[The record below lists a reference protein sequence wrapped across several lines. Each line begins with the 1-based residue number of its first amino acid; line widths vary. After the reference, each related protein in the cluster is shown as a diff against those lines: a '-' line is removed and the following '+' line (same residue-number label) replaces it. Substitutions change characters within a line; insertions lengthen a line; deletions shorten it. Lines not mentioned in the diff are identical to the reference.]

1 VGDVL
6 IGMLPLMVAAAL
18 VPAPLI
24 IVLTLLRG
32 PSGLAAG
39 AAFLVGMTLV
49 RVAQGALFGFVLVDA
64 MGAEGRAEP
73 RPVVATLLLILGLLL
88 WITAVKTLLKEED
101 PDAPPPRWLERLRT
115 ASPLAAFA
123 IGAGFI
129 AIAAKQWVFTLGA
142 LGVVAQ
148 PDRGD
153 DRLPAVRPGR
163 GLPGFAAGALHRR
176 RARGGGRGAGTDRN
190 LDGAEQPGH
199 QNRRLGRLR
208 HLLPLERAL
217 GTAGV
222 DCGDRSAGR
231 RGTP

>member
-142 LGVVAQ
+142 LGVVAEASLN
-148 PDRGD
+148 RTEATIAYLLFVLG
-153 DRLPAVRPGR
+153 AVS
-163 GLPGFAAGALHRR
+163 LV
-176 RARGGGRGAGTDRN
+176 
-190 LDGAEQPGH
+190 
-199 QNRRLGRLR
+199 
-208 HLLPLERAL
+208 LLPVLFTAVAREAAAAVLERIGTWMERNNRGIKIVVSVVFGTYFLWKGLSGLL
-217 GTAGV
+217 G
-222 DCGDRSAGR
+222 
-231 RGTP
+231 